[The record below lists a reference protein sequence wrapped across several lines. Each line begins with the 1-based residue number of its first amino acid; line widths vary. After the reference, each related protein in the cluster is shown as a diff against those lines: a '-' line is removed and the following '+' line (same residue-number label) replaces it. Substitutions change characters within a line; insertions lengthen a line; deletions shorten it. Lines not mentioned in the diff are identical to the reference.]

1 MNKLMARI
9 FAVVMVVVMLGT
21 VSFAAEYTVDSS
33 YASGV
38 ITTNKADDEAQAT
51 ETVLAFATDTANA
64 TAPDTANGDVIIAIE
79 QDVKAPETINID
91 TKKIEGL
98 DYIIVVFSGTAGVPT
113 YARIDN
119 RAKEAN
125 LTAITFNTQDLEV
138 NGQKYSNVVM
148 ATYTTAAAK
157 EDGRKVKEYGAYF
170 KQTSGDKT
178 GADTSKDVPEKG
190 NLIKNVLDNAV
201 AYEGDLT
208 FSVAI
213 VGAPANAVFEATPY
227 ILYE

>member
-51 ETVLAFATDTANA
+51 ETVLAFATKNASA

-79 QDVKAPETINID
+79 QDTKAPETINID

-98 DYIIVVFSGTAGVPT
+98 DYIIVVFSGTAGTPT

-119 RAKEAN
+119 RAKDVTLTN
-125 LTAITFNTQDLEV
+125 LTVSGATAGTIEV
-138 NGQKYSNVVM
+138 NGQKYSNVVK
-148 ATYTTAAAK
+148 ASFTGVAAGN
-157 EDGRKVKEYGAYF
+157 DRKVKAYGAYF
-170 KQTSGDKT
+170 KRTDAAEGVN
-178 GADTSKDVPEKG
+178 GVE
-190 NLIKNVLDNAV
+190 NLIKTDITA
-201 AYEGDLT
+201 EIKGTFD

-213 VGAPANAVFEATPY
+213 VGAPAEAVFSATPY
-227 ILYE
+227 ISYE